1 MKKILR
7 FRKPFIVALCLVLL
21 TVTAYAAGYTQTI
34 TVTYK
39 DIKLVVDGVEV
50 TPKDANGA
58 EVEPFIYNG
67 TTYLPIRAIGS
78 ALGKQVQWDGNTN
91 TAYLGDN
98 LGVSTFLMDVCPPYD
113 TNIVWDE
120 NASFKMDGQ
129 TYGHGFTMGL
139 SFVGDPGYAY
149 INLDGNYSMMEFDF
163 GATDGNTEKTFNY
176 EIYLDGQLVRT
187 ITHNPGEMVEHISIP
202 LDNALQLKIVAAGG
216 EVDYFADSCGFANI
230 TVQ

>member
-98 LGVSTFLMDVCPPYD
+98 LGVSTFLMDVCPPYEKSYNVD
-113 TNIVWDE
+113 VRAVTM
-120 NASFKMDGQ
+120 SGQ
-129 TYGHGFTMGL
+129 NYGHGFSITN
-139 SFVGDPGYAY
+139 DAKQYAY
-149 INLDGNYSMMEFDF
+149 FNLNGNYRTMEFDF
-163 GATDGNTEKTFNY
+163 GATDGYNDESASY
-176 EIYLDGQLVRT
+176 EIYLDGQLVET
-187 ITHNPGEMVEHISIP
+187 ITHNPGEMVKHYTVS
-202 LDNALQLKIVAAGG
+202 LNNALQMKIVGTSGSDWNA
-216 EVDYFADSCGFANI
+216 SCGFANI

>member
-7 FRKPFIVALCLVLL
+7 FRKPFIVVLCLVLL

-98 LGVSTFLMDVCPPYD
+98 LGVSTFLMDVCPPY
-113 TNIVWDE
+113 E
-120 NASFKMDGQ
+120 RSNAVPMTVTMSGQ
-129 TYGHGFTMGL
+129 NYGHGFRILDT
-139 SFVGDPGYAY
+139 PGSYTY
-149 INLDGNYSMMEFDF
+149 FNLNGNYRTMEFDF
-163 GATDGNTEKTFNY
+163 GAVDGYNEESASY
-176 EIYLDGQLVRT
+176 EIYLDGQLVKT
-187 ITHNPGEMVEHISIP
+187 ITHNPGEMVEHYTVS
-202 LDNALQLKIVAAGG
+202 LNNALQMKIVGAGG
-216 EVDYFADSCGFANI
+216 DFAYCGFANI